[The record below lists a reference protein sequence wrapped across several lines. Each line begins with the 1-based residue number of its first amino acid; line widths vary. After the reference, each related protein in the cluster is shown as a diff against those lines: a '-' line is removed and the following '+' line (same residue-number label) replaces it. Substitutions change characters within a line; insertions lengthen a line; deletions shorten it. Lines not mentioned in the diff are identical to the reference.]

1 MLERWLAVAGE
12 GRTAP
17 SLTLSVQQLQTA
29 LRWRPLP
36 RVPVAVPPEGG
47 TTGVSAHCPP
57 QPPRTEH
64 PSANQAMT
72 WQEPKRLAGLSIIGS
87 QLRWSLAGLG
97 TRSLPALKVS

>member
-17 SLTLSVQQLQTA
+17 SLTSVQQLQTA

-47 TTGVSAHCPP
+47 DDRGVRPLPTPTATHRAPLC
-57 QPPRTEH
+57 QPGH
-64 PSANQAMT
+64 DV
-72 WQEPKRLAGLSIIGS
+72 AG
-87 QLRWSLAGLG
+87 A
-97 TRSLPALKVS
+97 